1 MGRIQQMDDHLA
13 TLIAA
18 GEVVTGPGSVVK
30 ELVDNALDAGATSI
44 DIAIEG
50 GGLQSIR
57 VADNGSGMDE
67 EDAILCLS
75 RHATSKLTTADDL
88 MSIRTMGFRGEALAA
103 ILSVSH
109 MRIETQRPGDS
120 AGTLVRAAG
129 GELQDVRS
137 VARRPGTTVEVSSL
151 FYNTPAR
158 REFQDSARAE
168 GGRVLAAVQ
177 QLAIAR
183 PDVRFTLRNGNREVL
198 NLPPVEEQL
207 ERIRQI
213 YESEFA
219 DSLLPIF
226 GQRDDVVVT
235 GFVTQPSAAVR
246 RARRSTFLVN
256 ARPFESFEIKRLLA
270 TTFSGVLSA
279 GEHAEAVVYIDVPP
293 GDVDVN
299 VSPDKS
305 QVRFRRM
312 SQVLAAVADAFR
324 YALGEREA
332 TASFAPPE
340 RPALRQSVSEQLVPA
355 PDVSDRIA
363 ALKRY
368 EAEERN
374 AHPEAWEIMFERQG
388 GRIQP
393 PDPTDSLVPSDAPRP
408 EARSRN
414 DADVRVPNEQGR
426 DAEAS
431 APALRHGIPRNPAS
445 LLQVMN
451 TFLVCA
457 TDEGMLIVDQ
467 HSAHER
473 VNYERFRA
481 QWESRGRNSDVQP
494 LMFPEA
500 LKLDVQRVAL
510 LKEMEPYLERLGF
523 ELSPAGPREMLVNAV
538 PAALGEQSVSK
549 ALESL
554 MDAYS
559 EARAVGIKSGE
570 VGSALTPVEDRLLMT
585 MACHA
590 AIKSGQA
597 LAETEMRAL
606 WKDLVRVDLAAH
618 DVHGRPAVLT
628 LSGTEIA
635 RRMGRA
641 L

>member
-1 MGRIQQMDDHLA
+1 M
-13 TLIAA
+13 
-18 GEVVTGPGSVVK
+18 
-30 ELVDNALDAGATSI
+30 
-44 DIAIEG
+44 
-50 GGLQSIR
+50 
-57 VADNGSGMDE
+57 
-67 EDAILCLS
+67 
-75 RHATSKLTTADDL
+75 
-88 MSIRTMGFRGEALAA
+88 
-103 ILSVSH
+103 
-109 MRIETQRPGDS
+109 
-120 AGTLVRAAG
+120 
-129 GELQDVRS
+129 
-137 VARRPGTTVEVSSL
+137 
-151 FYNTPAR
+151 
-158 REFQDSARAE
+158 
-168 GGRVLAAVQ
+168 
-177 QLAIAR
+177 
-183 PDVRFTLRNGNREVL
+183 
-198 NLPPVEEQL
+198 

-213 YESEFA
+213 HESEFA

-226 GQRDDVVVT
+226 GQRGDVVVT

-246 RARRSTFLVN
+246 RARRNTFLVN
-256 ARPFESFEIKRLLA
+256 ARPFESFEIKRLLT

-279 GEHAEAVVYIDVPP
+279 GEHAEAVVYIDLPP
-293 GDVDVN
+293 RDVDVN

-332 TASFAPPE
+332 TASFAPTE
-340 RPALRQSVSEQLVPA
+340 RAHQQSVSQRPEPA
-355 PDVSDRIA
+355 PDVSNRIA

-368 EAEERN
+368 EAEEGGH

-388 GRIQP
+388 ARVQS
-393 PDPTDSLVPSDAPRP
+393 PDPTRSPVPSDVPQP
-408 EARSRN
+408 EAKSRN
-414 DADVRVPNEQGR
+414 DADMRVPDEPDR
-426 DAEAS
+426 DAQS
-431 APALRHGIPRNPAS
+431 SVPAPRHGIPGNPAS

-481 QWESRGRNSDVQP
+481 QWESRGRNLDVQP

-523 ELSPAGPREMLVNAV
+523 ELSLAGPREMLVNAV

-559 EARAVGIKSGE
+559 EARAVGIKSDE

-590 AIKSGQA
+590 AIKSGQV

-618 DVHGRPAVLT
+618 DVHGRPAALT

-635 RRMGRA
+635 RRMGRT